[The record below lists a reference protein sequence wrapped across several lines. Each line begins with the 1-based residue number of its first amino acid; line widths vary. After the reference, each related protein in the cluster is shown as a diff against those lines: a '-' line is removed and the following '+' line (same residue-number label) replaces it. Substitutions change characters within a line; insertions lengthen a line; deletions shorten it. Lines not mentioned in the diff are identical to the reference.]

1 MPESAGAGF
10 KVNVTGSP
18 NNNPFLS
25 LLFRFELF
33 AVNQLLPFAFVT
45 FCLVVISRRF
55 ASQ

>member
-1 MPESAGAGF
+1 
-10 KVNVTGSP
+10 
-18 NNNPFLS
+18 